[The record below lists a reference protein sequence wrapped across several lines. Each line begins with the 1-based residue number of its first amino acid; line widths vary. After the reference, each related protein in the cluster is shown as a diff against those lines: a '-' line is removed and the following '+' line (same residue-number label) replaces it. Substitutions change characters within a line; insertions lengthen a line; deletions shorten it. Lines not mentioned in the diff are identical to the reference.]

1 MENVNMERMSTW
13 SFSDFI
19 EEIILLSEITEV
31 PGVDETRSRLLQE
44 VWRRFPSE
52 CQAMGLTDGL
62 R

>member
-1 MENVNMERMSTW
+1 MERMSTW

-19 EEIILLSEITEV
+19 EEIILLSEISEV

>member
-1 MENVNMERMSTW
+1 MERMSTW

-19 EEIILLSEITEV
+19 EEIILLSEISEV
-31 PGVDETRSRLLQE
+31 PGVDETRSRLLRE

>member
-44 VWRRFPSE
+44 AWRRFPSE